1 MTPPQAALICEENP
15 QCGGFTY
22 KVREPIKYYA
32 AECLRKEQM
41 GTPSSATSSFWQ
53 KIFKDYCR
61 VILVL
66 CIVWFLLWWFG
77 YPLLGFEG
85 YGFLTKSLLARGE

>member
-1 MTPPQAALICEENP
+1 MTPPKAALICEENP

-41 GTPSSATSSFWQ
+41 STPNSATCYFSK
-53 KIFKDYCR
+53 KIRKEGR
-61 VILVL
+61 VV
-66 CIVWFLLWWFG
+66 
-77 YPLLGFEG
+77 YPLRHH
-85 YGFLTKSLLARGE
+85 FLTKKSAIFSPF

>member
-1 MTPPQAALICEENP
+1 MTPPKAALICEENP

-41 GTPSSATSSFWQ
+41 GTANSETCFFGKKNPQRGRCCIPLSAAFFDQ
-53 KIFKDYCR
+53 KISYF
-61 VILVL
+61 
-66 CIVWFLLWWFG
+66 
-77 YPLLGFEG
+77 
-85 YGFLTKSLLARGE
+85 

>member
-53 KIFKDYCR
+53 KNPQRGRC
-61 VILVL
+61 
-66 CIVWFLLWWFG
+66 CIPPSAAFFDQKISH
-77 YPLLGFEG
+77 F
-85 YGFLTKSLLARGE
+85 

>member
-1 MTPPQAALICEENP
+1 MTPPKAALICEENP

-41 GTPSSATSSFWQ
+41 GTPNSATCFFGKKDLQRGRCCIPLSAAFFDQ
-53 KIFKDYCR
+53 KISYF
-61 VILVL
+61 
-66 CIVWFLLWWFG
+66 
-77 YPLLGFEG
+77 
-85 YGFLTKSLLARGE
+85 